1 MSLTRSELVV
11 AWAASQGSDTIP
23 LTGTQRIQNV
33 ESIVQA
39 MQKLLS
45 KEHCRELEAIFPTE
59 AVAGTRYPQE
69 MLSDL
74 GI

>member
-1 MSLTRSELVV
+1 
-11 AWAASQGSDTIP
+11 
-23 LTGTQRIQNV
+23 
-33 ESIVQA
+33 

-45 KEHCRELEAIFPTE
+45 KEQCEQLKAIFLTE